1 MTSGDAMD
9 IGDLRASAA
18 VSLSYVKS
26 LRYPASKQHVVEK
39 ARSAGAP
46 TGVMEV
52 FNRIADRQYVSS
64 LDLMKEIDN
73 VVLISAYKKN
83 ISGGLDLPGSA

>member
-18 VSLSYVKS
+18 SAQSYVKS
-26 LRYPASKQHVVEK
+26 IQFPVGKQYLIER
-39 ARSAGAP
+39 AQSAGAP
-46 TGVMEV
+46 TGVIEV
-52 FNRIADRQYVSS
+52 FNRIADREYSSS

-73 VVLISAYKKN
+73 IVLISAYKKN
-83 ISGGLDLPGSA
+83 ITGGLDLPGSA

>member
-18 VSLSYVKS
+18 SAQSFIK
-26 LRYPASKQHVVEK
+26 RIHYPANKK
-39 ARSAGAP
+39 RIIKRATSAGAP
-46 TGVMEV
+46 TGVIEV
-52 FNRIADRQYVSS
+52 FNRIADREYTSS

-83 ISGGLDLPGSA
+83 ITGGLDLPGSA

>member
-18 VSLSYVKS
+18 SAEVYIRDIKF
-26 LRYPASKQHVVEK
+26 PASKNQLIERAK
-39 ARSAGAP
+39 QNEAP

-52 FNRIADRQYVSS
+52 FRRISERKYASS
-64 LDLMKEIDN
+64 LDLLKEIDN
-73 VVLISAYKKN
+73 VVLISAYKRE
-83 ISGGLDLPGSA
+83 IGPQTPGTA

>member
-1 MTSGDAMD
+1 MD
-9 IGDLRASAA
+9 ICDLRAFATSAQSYIQDVKFPA
-18 VSLSYVKS
+18 GKRSLIEQAQK
-26 LRYPASKQHVVEK
+26 
-39 ARSAGAP
+39 AGAP

-52 FNRIADRQYVSS
+52 FNRIADRKYSSS

-83 ISGGLDLPGSA
+83 ITGGLDLPGSA

>member
-18 VSLSYVKS
+18 SAEVFIKDVHF
-26 LRYPASKQHVVEK
+26 PASKQHLIER
-39 ARSAGAP
+39 AHSAGAP

-52 FNRIADRQYVSS
+52 FNRIADQEYSSS

-83 ISGGLDLPGSA
+83 ITGGLGTPGSA